1 MPVALRP
8 GRPQDQVTDHP
19 VVPDGQR
26 ITLGGHGYA
35 RIMAGSTRAV
45 NGSSQP
51 WMAEQCS
58 SPADPW
64 GWNEGEPRPPDH
76 RLTSPP
82 RPFPWTFSG
91 LPSVPTHPINPP
103 PNPAQPRK

>member
-1 MPVALRP
+1 MPVPLRP
-8 GRPQDQVTDHP
+8 GRPQDQVTDRP

-76 RLTSPP
+76 RLTSPRTP
-82 RPFPWTFSG
+82 LPWIFRGPTG
-91 LPSVPTHPINPP
+91 LPPHLLSPPRNPEC
-103 PNPAQPRK
+103 

>member
-1 MPVALRP
+1 MPVPLRP
-8 GRPQDQVTDHP
+8 GRPQDQVTDRP

-76 RLTSPP
+76 RLTSPRAPLP
-82 RPFPWTFSG
+82 RI
-91 LPSVPTHPINPP
+91 LPSPIRPP
-103 PNPAQPRK
+103 PPTSYAPHHLSGR